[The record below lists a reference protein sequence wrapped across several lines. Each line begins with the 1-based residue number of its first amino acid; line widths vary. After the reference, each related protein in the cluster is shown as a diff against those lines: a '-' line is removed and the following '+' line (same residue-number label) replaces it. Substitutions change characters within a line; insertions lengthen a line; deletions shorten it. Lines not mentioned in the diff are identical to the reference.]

1 MPRTFIRQEIFL
13 NSINK
18 ICYASTMKKNPWIHK
33 EKTVYL
39 WFYFVI
45 IYHYTWLITGCL
57 VCIKIVHV
65 YRACNTQIVYHFIT
79 SLGVKLYIYHNHKIL
94 QLFSTFFKD
103 RRLLYREDN
112 TTISLHAVGFN
123 AVNWYPLCWLVLTLL
138 PSSMVFYK

>member
-1 MPRTFIRQEIFL
+1 MPRTFIWQEIFL

-18 ICYASTMKKNPWIHK
+18 ICYASTMKKTPWIHK

-94 QLFSTFFKD
+94 QLFSTFFL
-103 RRLLYREDN
+103 RIEDFYIRK
-112 TTISLHAVGFN
+112 TTQLF
-123 AVNWYPLCWLVLTLL
+123 LCTLL
-138 PSSMVFYK
+138 GLCCKLVPPLLTCAHFAAFFNGFL